1 MISLAKLGKVKKPRG
16 TPMSSSNS
24 VGVKVGDAAPDF
36 SLPNQWG
43 QVVRLNDIIGKNNI
57 VLYFYPK
64 DNTPGCSREAA
75 AFRENHRIFRDLE
88 TVVLGISTAS
98 VESHCAFSTSHDLPF
113 FLLSDADGRVRK
125 QYGIKPTLGL
135 IPGRVTYVID
145 KQGVVRYIVSS
156 QLHPREHAEQSLWAV
171 NALRQGD
178 KI

>member
-1 MISLAKLGKVKKPRG
+1 MTLLSKLGKAIKLIG
-16 TPMSSSNS
+16 TRMSSAQP
-24 VGVKVGDAAPDF
+24 GRVKVGDTPPDF

-43 QVVRLNDIIGKNNI
+43 EVIGLKDLIGKKNI

-75 AFRENHRIFRDLE
+75 AFRENHKIFRDLE
-88 TVVLGISTAS
+88 AIVLGISTGS
-98 VESHCAFSTSHDLPF
+98 IESHCAFSTSHDIPF
-113 FLLSDADGRVRK
+113 YLLSDAGGRVRK
-125 QYGIKPTLGL
+125 QYGVKPTLWL

-145 KQGVVRYIVSS
+145 KEGVVRYIVSS
-156 QLHPREHAEQSLWAV
+156 QLHPRKHVDGSLWAV